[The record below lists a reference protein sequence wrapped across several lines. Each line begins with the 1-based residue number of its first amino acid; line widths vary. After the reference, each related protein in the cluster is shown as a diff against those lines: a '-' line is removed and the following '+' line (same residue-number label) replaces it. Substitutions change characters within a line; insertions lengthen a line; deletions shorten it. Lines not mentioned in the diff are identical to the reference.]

1 MRAAAAAGALACVV
15 LALCGCGSSS
25 SNPGTS
31 TATGAGSSGSGSSG
45 SGGSG
50 SGGTGGTGG
59 SHTSSSAA
67 SIHIDTTPQ
76 FASPP
81 AGAPVRSG
89 LVQIAYR
96 DIAIFPDAIRV
107 KTGTTVRWT
116 NYDQIDHDVTSL
128 SGPQTLHSG
137 SFGPG
142 ASYQVTLSRP
152 GVIHYVSTGE
162 PTTMNGTI
170 EVVG

>member
-1 MRAAAAAGALACVV
+1 MV

-25 SNPGTS
+25 HTAGTS
-31 TATGAGSSGSGSSG
+31 TATTTGSAPAGS
-45 SGGSG
+45 
-50 SGGTGGTGG
+50 TG
-59 SHTSSSAA
+59 SHTSGSPA
-67 SIHIDTTPQ
+67 SIHVDTTPK

-81 AGAPVRSG
+81 AGAPARSG

-96 DIAIFPDAIRV
+96 EIAIFPDAVRV

-116 NYDQIDHDVTSL
+116 NYDPVEHNVTSV

-137 SFGPG
+137 NFGRG

-152 GVIHYVSTGE
+152 GVIHYVSTTQ

>member
-1 MRAAAAAGALACVV
+1 MRAVAVAGALACVV
-15 LALCGCGSSS
+15 LALGGCGSSS
-25 SNPGTS
+25 SSQGTS
-31 TATGAGSSGSGSSG
+31 TAGATGSTGAGSGGASGA
-45 SGGSG
+45 
-50 SGGTGGTGG
+50 GG
-59 SHTSSSAA
+59 SHTSSSPA
-67 SIHIDTTPQ
+67 SIHIDTTPH

-116 NYDQIDHDVTSL
+116 NYDSIDHDVTSL

-137 SFGPG
+137 SFGSG
-142 ASYQVTLSRP
+142 SSYQVTLSRP
-152 GVIHYVSTGE
+152 GVIHYVSTTQ